1 MNLIIIVY
9 KAVIGLGTLM
19 LPAAKAVPK
28 RAIANL

>member
-1 MNLIIIVY
+1 MNLILVY
-9 KAVIGLGTLM
+9 KVVIGLGARM